1 MKFPIKHRHTGAVL
15 YEAELT
21 AEFKTKSHR
30 IQLGAAVKLALL
42 MEADLGGADL
52 GGADLRRANLRGAD
66 LWGADLWG
74 ADLWGADLREADLRG
89 ANLRGADLGGADLG
103 GADLREANLRRANL
117 WGANLADCG
126 HDIRGYRFWAWQHK
140 DGDVVYRAGCREWNS
155 IEAAM
160 AHYGEDYSSDGHVP
174 TCLAKINALHTEALG
189 RGWIKS

>member
-42 MEADLGGADL
+42 MEADL
-52 GGADLRRANLRGAD
+52 RG
-66 LWGADLWG
+66 
-74 ADLWGADLREADLRG
+74 ADLRG